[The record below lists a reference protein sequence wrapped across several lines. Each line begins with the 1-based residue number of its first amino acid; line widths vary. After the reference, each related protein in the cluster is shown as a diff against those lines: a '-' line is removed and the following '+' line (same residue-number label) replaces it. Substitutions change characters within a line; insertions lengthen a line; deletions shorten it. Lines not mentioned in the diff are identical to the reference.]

1 MCKMLCLLCFLAPGV
16 LAPRSTNRQGPFQR
30 ALAQTHMLLLA
41 MIIGDTLEPGARV
54 VSDSGT
60 DAKPRNTELQ

>member
-1 MCKMLCLLCFLAPGV
+1 M
-16 LAPRSTNRQGPFQR
+16 
-30 ALAQTHMLLLA
+30 LLA